1 MADPNQNNNNN
12 NSNEN
17 AHEPQLLQQ
26 QPQTQ
31 HHQDETEDETTEK
44 EVVVSKTYTTN
55 VEPNN
60 PLPLDW
66 TKLGMNNTES
76 DIPPR
81 SPSEVA
87 EWGKEDTE
95 ICIVGTSGMKITFL
109 GPDFCDQSK
118 TTNMEG
124 LTSLVLRS
132 HLLKEMSGIGL
143 LPKLETLELYDNMI
157 QKLDAHSLKGCG
169 PTTLRVLDMSYNAIR
184 TMVPLQHC
192 NGDTLTELYLANN
205 KLKEISGISHLKH
218 LRKIDLGAN
227 RIRVLPKEELSG
239 LSVLEEL
246 WVGKNK
252 IESLEGI
259 ESLTKL
265 KRLDVQSNRLT
276 NLSNTTSGL
285 CYLNAQRDTLEELYL
300 AHNGLDD
307 AGISGLVSLVGTGDN
322 TKNFPKLTVL
332 DLSRNRLTT
341 TASLVIDGAAEAT
354 TTTGE
359 WPALEELWLSGN
371 AIADFDALVPL
382 KDASAKHHLPELA
395 TVYLEYN
402 PLAKDF
408 EYRKKVA
415 EFLPTLKQIDATMI
429 YGNSHAF
436 STDAGNA
443 MARFSSVVPTE
454 ERLRQ
459 LQAAAIERAMQQQE
473 AHEQTPVAAA
483 AADP

>member
-246 WVGKNK
+246 WVGKKQDRIPGGNRVPHQAQAAGRA
-252 IESLEGI
+252 IEPVDEPLQHHQRSL
-259 ESLTKL
+259 
-265 KRLDVQSNRLT
+265 
-276 NLSNTTSGL
+276 LSERPAGHPRRIVSG
-285 CYLNAQRDTLEELYL
+285 AQRPRRRRDL
-300 AHNGLDD
+300 
-307 AGISGLVSLVGTGDN
+307 GTGL
-322 TKNFPKLTVL
+322 PGGHRGQHQKLSETHRPR
-332 DLSRNRLTT
+332 SEPQP
-341 TASLVIDGAAEAT
+341 IDDHG
-354 TTTGE
+354 
-359 WPALEELWLSGN
+359 
-371 AIADFDALVPL
+371 
-382 KDASAKHHLPELA
+382 
-395 TVYLEYN
+395 
-402 PLAKDF
+402 
-408 EYRKKVA
+408 VA
-415 EFLPTLKQIDATMI
+415 
-429 YGNSHAF
+429 GH
-436 STDAGNA
+436 
-443 MARFSSVVPTE
+443 
-454 ERLRQ
+454 
-459 LQAAAIERAMQQQE
+459 
-473 AHEQTPVAAA
+473 
-483 AADP
+483 